1 MSEPV
6 GALAYSEMR
15 DMEKNPYSADEKR
28 VAEYVVKLTGV
39 GAGNDPIG
47 FLLASHAA
55 LLEDRDELVAHG
67 IEQALEISPMDNGD
81 NGAKL

>member
-1 MSEPV
+1 LKGNYDEPT
-6 GALAYSEMR
+6 ALAYSEMR

-47 FLLASHAA
+47 FLMASHAA
-55 LLEDRDELVAHG
+55 LVEDRKNA
-67 IEQALEISPMDNGD
+67 STR
-81 NGAKL
+81 

>member
-15 DMEKNPYSADEKR
+15 DVEKNPYSADEKR

-47 FLLASHAA
+47 FLMASHAT
-55 LLEDRDELVAHG
+55 LVKDIKNKTWCG
-67 IEQALEISPMDNGD
+67 GGLPLPESDS
-81 NGAKL
+81 